1 MGSGKQYM
9 HSINIGNSSDDVLK
23 EPAKKGERANIA
35 DGSPKDHRR
44 NNKLE
49 CVIALVSFR
58 SATETSPWCEG
69 NLADKGSGSYY
80 CHSSIES
87 GLSKKS
93 NMFRIRIPLSFL

>member
-23 EPAKKGERANIA
+23 EPTNKGERANIA

-49 CVIALVSFR
+49 CVNALKN
-58 SATETSPWCEG
+58 A
-69 NLADKGSGSYY
+69 
-80 CHSSIES
+80 
-87 GLSKKS
+87 
-93 NMFRIRIPLSFL
+93 

>member
-1 MGSGKQYM
+1 MKGSQ
-9 HSINIGNSSDDVLK
+9 
-23 EPAKKGERANIA
+23 A
-35 DGSPKDHRR
+35 DMPKDHRR

-49 CVIALVSFR
+49 CVNALVSFR
-58 SATETSPWCEG
+58 NATETSPWCEG